1 MKQQI
6 TVKQLAELSSEAR
19 AKLKNAYYPPEY
31 MMATLNRGA
40 LLEEKNKKIQITNEH
55 GTYVYFTSTA
65 EFYPLLNIGQMIE
78 YLIDCEIMKT
88 GTATHLLEGFSGN
101 EDSLDLCDELWEEVK
116 EILEK

>member
-78 YLIDCEIMKT
+78 YIVDNKPYDT
-88 GTATHLLEGFSGN
+88 LLVGMRCQV
-101 EDSLDLCDELWEEVK
+101 CDALWEEVK